1 MHAGEPKLALRVH
14 TSLLAY
20 STDKSGAYIMR
31 LLDKAPMALSDVARQ
46 VSLQRTRLFEQV
58 RSTSPNCMLM
68 TSLIACK

>member
-31 LLDKAPMALSDVARQ
+31 LLALSDVARQ

-58 RSTSPNCMLM
+58 RSTSPHCMLM
-68 TSLIACK
+68 TSLIACG